1 MPNLIRLSIVGTS
14 EEPINMFAHQW
25 EQIILKLVP
34 HLKLF
39 RFYVTGSTAD
49 VTLTIEEFLE
59 PFRREFW
66 QKRQW
71 YVGIDVVDD
80 TIDHIFTLPCP
91 IRKDSS
97 FRMITNISRDLTT
110 IPLSSIHHDTSLYC
124 SQATNECAPATSPFD
139 ILHTCSDDD
148 GGDLLSFIIGK
159 HEESFNE
166 PLELEHVIMVQLS
179 YERPCLC
186 DAKISN
192 SINEDKHFNR
202 QV

>member
-1 MPNLIRLSIVGTS
+1 MPI
-14 EEPINMFAHQW
+14 
-25 EQIILKLVP
+25 
-34 HLKLF
+34 
-39 RFYVTGSTAD
+39 TASA
-49 VTLTIEEFLE
+49 LL
-59 PFRREFW
+59 
-66 QKRQW
+66 
-71 YVGIDVVDD
+71 GIKEYC
-80 TIDHIFTLPCP
+80 DHALNNAAEYSY
-91 IRKDSS
+91 SS
-97 FRMITNISRDLTT
+97 
-110 IPLSSIHHDTSLYC
+110 
-124 SQATNECAPATSPFD
+124 ATNECAPATSPFD